1 MRFIQTY
8 LESQDRQAKSNISSD
23 TQHFWRAQTH
33 IVYQTIDKSANEIA
47 QKEFCCYEENSSGK
61 LGRALPI
68 LSSKYLCDRPIHHPH
83 RSNSHSH
90 FVNSPAC
97 SRPTPPSRSISP
109 FLRNRCTSIMFS
121 QRWGGCKKYDMN
133 ELLVRAPF
141 GNFISPLFPT
151 IFLCHFLSLSSARRP
166 AAFAFNR
173 RV

>member
-1 MRFIQTY
+1 M
-8 LESQDRQAKSNISSD
+8 SQIAPFDLSLD
-23 TQHFWRAQTH
+23 WYGLPVLTQ
-33 IVYQTIDKSANEIA
+33 I
-47 QKEFCCYEENSSGK
+47 EFLWWGENSSGK

-141 GNFISPLFPT
+141 GNFISPLFQT